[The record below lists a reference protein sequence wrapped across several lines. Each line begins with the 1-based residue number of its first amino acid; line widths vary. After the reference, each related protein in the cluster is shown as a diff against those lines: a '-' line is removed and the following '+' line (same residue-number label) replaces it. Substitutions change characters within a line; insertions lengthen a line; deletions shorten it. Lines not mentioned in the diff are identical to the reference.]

1 MPFFASAFEC
11 GDGLDDGED
20 DGEDDGFDVG
30 IFELIIIP
38 IFELIP
44 FFPFEESEEA
54 STKRLKKETT
64 RKAII
69 LEVFIVDCCLNE
81 KVRKEKQEEMKN
93 KSDPIQTSISK

>member
-1 MPFFASAFEC
+1 LELLELIMPFFAAAFEC
-11 GDGLDDGED
+11 DGEDDGFDDGEDDGFDDGED
-20 DGEDDGFDVG
+20 DGEDDGIF
-30 IFELIIIP
+30 FELIIIP

-44 FFPFEESEEA
+44 FPFDESWEA

-81 KVRKEKQEEMKN
+81 KVRK
-93 KSDPIQTSISK
+93 

>member
-44 FFPFEESEEA
+44 FFPFDES
-54 STKRLKKETT
+54 
-64 RKAII
+64 
-69 LEVFIVDCCLNE
+69 
-81 KVRKEKQEEMKN
+81 
-93 KSDPIQTSISK
+93 